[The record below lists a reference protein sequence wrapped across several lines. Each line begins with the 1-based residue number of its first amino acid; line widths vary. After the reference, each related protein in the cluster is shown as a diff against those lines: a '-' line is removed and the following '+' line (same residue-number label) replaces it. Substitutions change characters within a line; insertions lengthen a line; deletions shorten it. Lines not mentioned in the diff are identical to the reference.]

1 MEEEVKHPSLV
12 HFREEMTPFESA
24 ERNAM
29 VFVAQNQLMTSIQEA
44 VERLEE
50 CAQFTL
56 RSFHTKEESGAVI
69 EAMKESQEIKE
80 NLVNVAMMLEIEMGI
95 SA

>member
-12 HFREEMTPFESA
+12 HFREDMPPFESA

-29 VFVAQNQLMTSIQEA
+29 VFVAQNQLMMTIQEA
-44 VERLEE
+44 VERWAE
-50 CAQFTL
+50 CAQFTQQ
-56 RSFHTKEESGAVI
+56 SFNVKEEMPAVI

-80 NLVNVAMMLEIEMGI
+80 NLVNVATMLELEMGI

>member
-12 HFREEMTPFESA
+12 HFREVMSPFESA
-24 ERNAM
+24 ERNAQ
-29 VFVAQNQLMTSIQEA
+29 VFVAQNQLMSSIQEA

-50 CAQFTL
+50 CARYTL
-56 RSFHTKEESGAVI
+56 YASHMKDETGAVI
-69 EAMKESQEIKE
+69 EAMKESREINE
-80 NLVNVAMMLEIEMGI
+80 NLVNVATMLELEMGI